1 MSLENVVSDSRG
13 ARDSREPRLASAPAK
28 VFDFD
33 PMSYIEEFRA
43 KGYVHIKGGVTPE
56 FVEMAKARLEEYQGD
71 RSQFLSDWEFKNK
84 KQQYLFEFPEDNK
97 LLREAMDTVATVTDM
112 AADKVTIS
120 ERHIKVYAPNAHP
133 NPPAHK
139 DRFASKISVGIPL
152 FMPAESAVV
161 LYPEQSREING
172 FDSSEDWRNSFA
184 ASDLPENVL
193 KNVEPTKLYV
203 DVGDVVLFLGS
214 AIYHERINGASA
226 VLLYLKFNDMRLDPL
241 AEDPFM
247 AAQRKALLANLARMT
262 DRDLLDSAA
271 EVSPRLVRVSRH
283 YTRNGW
289 REVLMGQVA
298 GEKSFQL
305 SEDDL
310 ALLNRIRG
318 GQTVREL
325 LADAGV
331 PDANASEYLRTIRRL
346 AERGG
351 IDILS

>member
-1 MSLENVVSDSRG
+1 MSLENVVC
-13 ARDSREPRLASAPAK
+13 DSRETRDLRLAGRINAPAK

-33 PMSYIEEFRA
+33 PMSYVAEFRA
-43 KGYVHIKGGVTPE
+43 KGYVHIKDGVTPE
-56 FVEMAKARLEEYQGD
+56 FIEMAKARLEEYQGD
-71 RSQFLSDWEFKNK
+71 RSQFLSEWEFKNK
-84 KQQYLFEFPEDNK
+84 KQQYLFEFPENNR
-97 LLREAMDTVATVTDM
+97 LLRGAMDTVATVTDM
-112 AADKVTIS
+112 APDRVTTS
-120 ERHIKVYAPNAHP
+120 ERHIKVYAPKAHP

-139 DRFASKISVGIPL
+139 DRFASKIAVGIPL

-161 LYPEQSREING
+161 LYPDQSREVNG

-184 ASDLPENVL
+184 TPDLPENVL

-214 AIYHERINGASA
+214 AIYHERINGANA

-241 AEDPFM
+241 AEDPFI
-247 AAQRKALLANLARMT
+247 ATQRQASLANLARMT
-262 DRDLLDSAA
+262 DRDLLDCAA

-283 YTRNGW
+283 YTRNDW

-305 SEDDL
+305 SESDL
-310 ALLNRIRG
+310 ALLNRIRN
-318 GQTVREL
+318 GQKVREL
-325 LADAGV
+325 LADAGI
-331 PDANASEYLRTIRRL
+331 PDANAPEFLQAIRRL
-346 AERGG
+346 GERGG